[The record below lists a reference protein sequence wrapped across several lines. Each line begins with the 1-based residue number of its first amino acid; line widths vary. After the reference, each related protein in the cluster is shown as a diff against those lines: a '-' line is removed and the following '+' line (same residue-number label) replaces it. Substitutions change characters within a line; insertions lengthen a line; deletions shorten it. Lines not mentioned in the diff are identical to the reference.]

1 MEKIKFSIITI
12 VYNGEEYIENTLKS
26 VINQT
31 YKNFEFIVIDGSSK
45 DNTTDIIKKYL
56 GSITTFISENDSGI
70 YDAMNKGLKY
80 TNGNYV
86 VFMNGGD
93 CFANSN
99 ILNIIYKCLLQEEVL
114 PDFIYGDTIV
124 AIPTNI
130 QFYKKARSHRYNWY
144 GMFANHQAM
153 FYKMSVINE
162 NKITYDTFYNIAAD
176 YKFTLEFLKKSQN
189 RLYVPESICIFSMD
203 GISNT
208 NKELGLKEAER
219 ARKEILKYSNFRNMV
234 IRQIIYL
241 SRFLSDKISPI
252 YNMLRYSK

>member
-12 VYNGEEYIENTLKS
+12 VYNGEKYIESTLKS

-31 YKNFEFIVIDGSSK
+31 YKNFEFIVIDGNSK
-45 DNTTDIIKKYL
+45 DNTIDIIKKHL
-56 GSITTFISENDSGI
+56 GSISTFISENDSGI

-80 TNGNYV
+80 SKGEYV

-124 AIPTNI
+124 EISTNI

-153 FYKMSVINE
+153 FYKMSVLNE
-162 NKITYDTFYNIAAD
+162 NKISYDTSYNIAAD
-176 YKFTLEFLKKSQN
+176 YKFTLAFLKKSKS

-203 GISNT
+203 GISNS
-208 NKELGLKEAER
+208 NKDLGLKEAER
-219 ARKEILKYSNFRNMV
+219 ARKEILKYSNLRNKG
-234 IRQIIYL
+234 IRKIIYL
-241 SRFLSDKISPI
+241 SRFLSDKLSPI
-252 YNMLRYSK
+252 YNILRYSK